1 MKTLGLCAQK
11 GGAGKTTIAI
21 HMAVIAEALGISV
34 AIVDTDPQR
43 SALKWWQRRSTHY
56 PLLAEAA
63 PDELPLIQET
73 ARKEGLEL
81 LIVDTAPAHGPDV
94 AAIARASDFVLVPT
108 RPSILDLDAIGSTV
122 DILVATEARGA
133 IVLNACPAP
142 HLDAETDA
150 QVGESP
156 TTQEARAA
164 LSDSPIN
171 LTPIALSQR
180 AAFSHALNDG
190 RAVTE
195 FEPDGKAAYEITALW
210 NWVRGEVRA

>member
-21 HMAVIAEALGISV
+21 HMAVIAESLGMSV

-56 PLLAEAA
+56 PLLAEAS
-63 PDELPLIQET
+63 PDELPDIQAT
-73 ARKEGLEL
+73 ARKDGLEL

-94 AAIARASDFVLVPT
+94 AAIARASDLVLVPA

-122 DILVATEARGA
+122 DILVATQARGA
-133 IVLNACPAP
+133 IVLNACPSA
-142 HLDAETDA
+142 HGETDD
-150 QVGESP
+150 QGQPGESA
-156 TTQEARAA
+156 TTTEARAA
-164 LSDSPIN
+164 LADSPVPV
-171 LTPIALSQR
+171 TPMSLSQR
-180 AAFSHALNDG
+180 AAFTHALNDG

-195 FEPDGKAAYEITALW
+195 FEPDGKASYEITALW
-210 NWVRGEVRA
+210 NWVRGEL

>member
-108 RPSILDLDAIGSTV
+108 RPSILDTRHYEEQIGQ
-122 DILVATEARGA
+122 
-133 IVLNACPAP
+133 AP
-142 HLDAETDA
+142 RSRSLPCRDVRAPRA
-150 QVGESP
+150 P